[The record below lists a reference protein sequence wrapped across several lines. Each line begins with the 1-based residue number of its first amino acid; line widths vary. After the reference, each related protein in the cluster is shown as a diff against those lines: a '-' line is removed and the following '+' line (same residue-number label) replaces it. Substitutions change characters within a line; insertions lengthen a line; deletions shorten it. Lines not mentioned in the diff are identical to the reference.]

1 MKTICMNEEI
11 LRLTHQL
18 KALLESDPL
27 IIDLKRK
34 EKAMEN
40 DKDVALL
47 SMKQAEA
54 AEWYYDAKK
63 LYGDDAEETKKALKA
78 YAEAKK
84 NLESHPLVREYL
96 LAYQKVRILYDG
108 INKELFS
115 YLNLEMCPNED

>member
-1 MKTICMNEEI
+1 MNEEI

-27 IIDLKRK
+27 IIDLKRA
-34 EKAMEN
+34 EEAMEN
-40 DKDVALL
+40 DKDVMDL
-47 SMKQAEA
+47 SVKQGKA
-54 AEWYYDAKK
+54 AEWYYDSKK
-63 LYGDDAEETKKALKA
+63 YNGNDSEETKKALKA

-84 NLESHPLVREYL
+84 NLESHPLVRDYL
-96 LAYQKVRILYDG
+96 EAYQKVRLLYDG